1 MRAILRRERR
11 ELKKLSLRCSSHFPF
26 QHSSGI

>member
-1 MRAILRRERR
+1 MQAILRRETR
-11 ELKKLSLRCSSHFPF
+11 ELKKLTQMLFSHFPF